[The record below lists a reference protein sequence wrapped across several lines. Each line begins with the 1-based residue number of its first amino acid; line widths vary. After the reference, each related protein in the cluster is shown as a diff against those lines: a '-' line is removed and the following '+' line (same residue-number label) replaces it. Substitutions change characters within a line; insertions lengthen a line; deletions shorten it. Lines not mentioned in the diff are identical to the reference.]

1 MGKMTFVFE
10 YEDGKEPPLS
20 AGMSFMGGKIVAA
33 SFSDALEDNAP
44 LDTEIT
50 SEGLTVDIIVADLT
64 NGGPISSAL
73 TGNFSVKRNARTQ
86 I

>member
-10 YEDGKEPPLS
+10 YEDGKEPPVS

-33 SFSDALEDNAP
+33 SFRDALEDNETIDNEMA
-44 LDTEIT
+44 
-50 SEGLTVDIIVADLT
+50 SEGLTVDIIVSDLK

-73 TGNFSVKRNARTQ
+73 TGNFAVKRYNRSQ

>member
-10 YEDGKEPPLS
+10 YEDGKEPPVS
-20 AGMSFMGGKIVAA
+20 AGMEFLGGKIVAA
-33 SFSDALEDNAP
+33 SFRDALEDNEPIDNEMA
-44 LDTEIT
+44 
-50 SEGLTVDIIVADLT
+50 SEGLTVDIIVSDLK

-73 TGNFSVKRNARTQ
+73 AGNFSVKRNALSQ